1 MKQHR
6 CQLPAI
12 PLLFSTPR
20 TIVVRPTALVPLLA
34 SILFSLPAL
43 PAAADL
49 TPISQTRSLDF
60 SWSDDE
66 GTYICLPPPT
76 GCAPLDVT
84 HTEDQG
90 DDQAPD
96 FAAWS
101 ASLGGIVQF
110 DSSALGPQGFTA
122 SASHAGSGI
131 ADFFETGE
139 PFEFF
144 SHTRLT
150 ISNAS
155 VSYTFEVDEP
165 TPYHLTGEIEAGG
178 AGIIGSMLARIR
190 LEGAGGVELL
200 EVELIDDDNCF
211 EPECLDLG
219 PEAVDMSGTLL
230 PGTYTVEATLSGL
243 GEPLISISTGVAAA
257 NAYQGS
263 FQIALTVAENVPGPA
278 PLTLALLAAALASAG
293 RKLLGTG

>member
-1 MKQHR
+1 MPIH
-6 CQLPAI
+6 
-12 PLLFSTPR
+12 FSTSR
-20 TIVVRPTALVPLLA
+20 TIVVTPTALAPLLA
-34 SILFSLPAL
+34 SILFALPAL

-49 TPISQTRSLDF
+49 TPISQARSLDF
-60 SWSDDE
+60 SWTDDE
-66 GTYICLPPPT
+66 GTYFCDIPPI
-76 GCAPLDVT
+76 GCTPLDVT

-110 DSSALGPQGFTA
+110 DSSAIGPQGFTA

-131 ADFFETGE
+131 AEFFETGE

-144 SHTRLT
+144 IHTRHT

-165 TPYHLTGEIEAGG
+165 TPYRLTGEIETSG
-178 AGIIGSMLARIR
+178 AGFIGSMLARIR
-190 LEGAGGVELL
+190 LEGPGGVVLAA
-200 EVELIDDDNCF
+200 VELIDDDDCS
-211 EPECLDLG
+211 ERECSDLG
-219 PEAVDMSGTLL
+219 PEAVDVSGTLL
-230 PGTYTVEATLSGL
+230 PGTHTIEATLSGL
-243 GEPLISISTGVAAA
+243 GEPLISIFSGVAAA

-263 FQIALTVAENVPGPA
+263 FQIALTVAEDVPGPG

-293 RKLLGTG
+293 RKLLGTRA